1 MVVLHPHD
9 IPPELDK
16 YGRIG
21 QLIKMLWNEVRKTS
35 SGDPGKHAATHRVSG
50 SDPLQRPLNPP
61 PFVKVSGTQAS
72 SDVGLGPSFMREDAQ
87 LRVQTGVPA
96 GMANAAAEG
105 TADDQVARRGHQHK
119 RDVRVKKASVDV
131 GTRNAIDLG
140 DGLVATDDPIN
151 DTVKIAAAAVG
162 SSSTATL
169 QDYQA
174 FRAVQNLAVADI
186 IARNYR

>member
-35 SGDPGKHAATHRVSG
+35 SGDPAKHAGTHRVG
-50 SDPLQRPLNPP
+50 GTDALQRPLAPP

-72 SDVGLGPSFMREDAQ
+72 SDVGVGPSYMREDAQ
-87 LRVQTGVPA
+87 VRVKTGTPA
-96 GMANAAAEG
+96 GLANAAAEG
-105 TADDQVARRGHQHK
+105 ADDDQVARRGHQHK
-119 RDVRVKKASVDV
+119 RDVRVKKAGVDV

-140 DGLVATDDPIN
+140 DGLVATDDPAS
-151 DTVKIAAAAVG
+151 DTVKVAAAAVG
-162 SSSTATL
+162 SSSAATL

-174 FRAVQNLAVADI
+174 FRTAANLAVADL